1 MFNQSGRK
9 EVITNQTNFRDIEQP
24 FSNFSLTLMS
34 LKKEKHQVWRAKQD
48 EKTLKLKTQIKD
60 MNRKL
65 NVYRKYKNEMGV
77 TLNKKEREDV
87 LGRYASVDVEIL
99 MGHKMYDLRQ
109 EQAAIKIQNW
119 LRKSKQRNWFN
130 IIASIRSTAAS
141 KIQRFWKRYLDLYIM
156 PGKITNRKNRAAL

>member
-1 MFNQSGRK
+1 
-9 EVITNQTNFRDIEQP
+9 
-24 FSNFSLTLMS
+24 
-34 LKKEKHQVWRAKQD
+34 
-48 EKTLKLKTQIKD
+48 

-119 LRKSKQRNWFN
+119 LRKSK
-130 IIASIRSTAAS
+130 
-141 KIQRFWKRYLDLYIM
+141 
-156 PGKITNRKNRAAL
+156 